1 MTNRTA
7 ATRYARALFDVSV
20 QDHDPQWVESDLAGL
35 LAMIDGHETLR
46 RVLLN
51 PAIPTPRKRSI
62 MTELIARL
70 DDLVRPV
77 AKLAILLAERDRLG
91 LLPDILV
98 SYRARLLDHL
108 GVIEASVTTAHPLAP
123 ERTTAIEERLAAAS
137 GRTVTMTTAVD
148 PQLLGGFV
156 ARLGTTVYDASVA
169 RNLERM
175 RLTLLER

>member
-1 MTNRTA
+1 M
-7 ATRYARALFDVSV
+7 
-20 QDHDPQWVESDLAGL
+20 
-35 LAMIDGHETLR
+35 
-46 RVLLN
+46 LLN

-70 DDLVRPV
+70 DNLVPPV

-91 LLPDILV
+91 LLPDILA

-123 ERTTAIEERLAAAS
+123 ERTTAIEERLAAVS

>member
-20 QDHDPQWVESDLAGL
+20 QDHDPQRVQSDLAGL

>member
-20 QDHDPQWVESDLAGL
+20 QDHDLHRVESGLAGL

-51 PAIPTPRKRSI
+51 PAIPTPRKRTI

-70 DDLVRPV
+70 DDLVPPV

-91 LLPDILV
+91 LLPDILE

-137 GRTVTMTTAVD
+137 GRTVSITTAVD

>member
-20 QDHDPQWVESDLAGL
+20 QDHDLQRVESDLAGL

-51 PAIPTPRKRSI
+51 PAIPTPRKRST

-70 DDLVRPV
+70 DTLVLPV

-91 LLPDILV
+91 LLPDLLA